1 MKFLAGFAIG
11 LAAVLAIGAAV
22 QQYDVTV
29 RGDFEKVGI
38 FQPAF
43 SGVSSDGQCYLAVT
57 DTRTGRTQVFGIT
70 KELQKKLSDKPFQMS
85 RDGGVVIEVQ

>member
-1 MKFLAGFAIG
+1 MKTLAGFALG
-11 LAAVLAIGAAV
+11 LVVVLAIGAAV

-43 SGVSSDGQCYLAVT
+43 SGVSPDGQCYLAVT
-57 DTRTGRTQVFGIT
+57 DTRTGKTQVFGIT
-70 KELQKKLSDKPFQMS
+70 KEIQKKLSDKPFQMS
-85 RDGGVVIEVQ
+85 RDGGLVVELQ